1 MLVVQPDREAQTLSD
16 TLPTSWQQDW
26 RFRTLFPHCAYN
38 LHGLAML
45 GSDLL
50 ALDAYRGYLLRLN
63 PFTDET
69 QILNPHQLGLFVGAT
84 GLAVGQEKLWFTREQ
99 QVLFCHLPDLTPE
112 LFVELPY
119 AVDGVAVWQ
128 DTVYIAAQR
137 AGAIFV
143 YSIHNR
149 QLLTKFP
156 LPGIGFTNLTVRD
169 EELWLCD
176 RIEQTVYCMDRA
188 TGQVR
193 FSVLT
198 PHEQP
203 TGLTFYTHPHTQEAL
218 LYVAYTLEEAYVR
231 DAPNINP
238 PYELTYRDQTF
249 IHPLHVSFHASER
262 FSLSNGYLV
271 EVSYL
276 EELDALEAVTLQ
288 DVEWRIALP
297 AETHRQ
303 KIRQIQAIGHPFTEE
318 IQNGQRVAVFKF
330 DALNSQQGCIFGWK
344 VLLEVWGIKYHLNY
358 SDVEQRLPLPQDLQ
372 DQYLVDDDDLA
383 MDTPLI
389 QEVAR
394 QAIGTET
401 NLLRQA
407 LRIRNTVYDRL
418 SYSIKPFIDTPDVAW
433 ERGTGSCGEYV
444 GVLLALFRLN
454 KIACRTVGRY
464 KCPKHNHARHVPLQ
478 PDFNHVWLEFYL
490 PGFGWVPMESN
501 PDDIQEGGPYPTRF
515 FMGLPW
521 YHAEVAKG
529 IPFETV
535 RSQGKRLSEIAE
547 GLSIGSFALNHVRFT
562 ILEEL
567 APNPSGV

>member
-1 MLVVQPDREAQTLSD
+1 MLVVQPDCEAQTLSN
-16 TLPTSWQQDW
+16 TLQDSWQQNW
-26 RFRTLFPHCAYN
+26 RFRTLFPHCAYS

-50 ALDAYRGYLLRLN
+50 ALDTYRGYLLKLN

-69 QILNPHQLGLFVGAT
+69 QILNPHHLDLFVGAT
-84 GLAVGQEKLWFTREQ
+84 GLAYEQGQLWFTRNQ
-99 QVLFCHLPDLTPE
+99 QVFVSQFPDLTPAV
-112 LFVELPY
+112 FVELPY
-119 AVDGVAVWQ
+119 PVDGVAVWG
-128 DTVYIAAQR
+128 DTVYIASER
-137 AGAIFV
+137 AGLIFV
-143 YSIHNR
+143 YGAQNR

-156 LPGIGFTNLTVRD
+156 LPGIGFTNITVRD

-188 TGQVR
+188 TGR
-193 FSVLT
+193 ICFSVLT

-203 TGLTFYTHPHTQEAL
+203 TGLAFYTHPQTQETL
-218 LYVAYTLEEAYVR
+218 LYVAYTLEEAYIR
-231 DAPNINP
+231 DAPNSDP
-238 PYELTYRDQTF
+238 PHELTYRDQTF
-249 IHPLHVSFHASER
+249 IHPLHVSFHKDER
-262 FSLSNGYLV
+262 YALSNGYLV

-276 EELDALEAVTLQ
+276 EELDALETVLLKN
-288 DVEWRIALP
+288 VEWRIALP

-318 IQNGQRVAVFKF
+318 IQDGQRVAVFKF
-330 DALNSQQGCIFGWK
+330 DSLNSKQGCIFGWK
-344 VLLEVWGIKYHLNY
+344 ALLEVWGIKYYLTY
-358 SDVEQRLPLPQDLQ
+358 ADVEKRLPLPQDIQ

-383 MDTPLI
+383 MDTELM

-418 SYSIKPFIDTPDVAW
+418 SYSIKPFIDSPDVAW
-433 ERGTGSCGEYV
+433 ERGSGSCGEYV
-444 GVLLALFRLN
+444 GILLALFRLN
-454 KIACRTVGRY
+454 GIACRTVGRY
-464 KCPKHNHARHVPLQ
+464 KCPKSNHARHVPLQ

-529 IPFETV
+529 ISFESV
-535 RSQGKRLSEIAE
+535 RSEGKRLGEIAE
-547 GLSIGSFALNHVRFT
+547 GLTMGSFALNHVRFT

-567 APNPSGV
+567 APEPPAV